1 MSLQRGECDY
11 ALAGAVSL
19 LIDSDMTEAAQS
31 MGVLSPNFRCAT
43 FDSEADGYVRAEG
56 VGSLLLKRLVD
67 ARRDGDSIH
76 AVIEAAEENHGGR
89 ANSLTAPNPNAQKRL
104 LLAAY
109 TPPLAARVS
118 YIETHGTGTRLG
130 DPVEIDALKGAWHT
144 LAPGQTQP
152 ILLGSVKTNVGHLEP
167 AAAIAS
173 LFKVIL
179 AFKHR
184 VLPANL
190 HLRTLNPYIDFEHSP
205 FQVLDRNTP
214 WEGHD
219 RVAGISSFGFG
230 GTNAHVVLSEPPA
243 FAAQAS
249 STHREHLI
257 VLSARSRDSLLA
269 MKDALFHYLDSPL
282 GRSQALADI
291 AFTLGAGREH
301 FEYRLAWSVPTVDA
315 LLHALRAEQAPDV
328 HHVGRGTEPG
338 EIDGQRRDLR
348 EQYLHGG
355 HVQWST
361 LYPQAG
367 RLHLPGYAFDTRR
380 YWFDNDSQ
388 VQPGNR

>member
-1 MSLQRGECDY
+1 M
-11 ALAGAVSL
+11 
-19 LIDSDMTEAAQS
+19 
-31 MGVLSPNFRCAT
+31 
-43 FDSEADGYVRAEG
+43 
-56 VGSLLLKRLVD
+56 
-67 ARRDGDSIH
+67 
-76 AVIEAAEENHGGR
+76 
-89 ANSLTAPNPNAQKRL
+89 
-104 LLAAY
+104 
-109 TPPLAARVS
+109 
-118 YIETHGTGTRLG
+118 
-130 DPVEIDALKGAWHT
+130 
-144 LAPGQTQP
+144 
-152 ILLGSVKTNVGHLEP
+152 
-167 AAAIAS
+167 
-173 LFKVIL
+173 
-179 AFKHR
+179 
-184 VLPANL
+184 
-190 HLRTLNPYIDFEHSP
+190 
-205 FQVLDRNTP
+205 
-214 WEGHD
+214 
-219 RVAGISSFGFG
+219 
-230 GTNAHVVLSEPPA
+230 VLSEPPA

-269 MKDALFHYLDSPL
+269 MKDALFRHLDSPL

-291 AFTLGAGREH
+291 AFTLGAGREQ